1 MRGEPA
7 LLGAINRLY
16 AATLARDD
24 WGGVLEQ
31 VRDAFAGH
39 HVLLAMHD
47 LGTGAVPFAASVG
60 IDQEDRARFLSIDA
74 VRRSAPI
81 YSAVPLD
88 TALPRSAFISDRDF
102 ARSDFYDEFVRPM
115 QGFHSVGAVL
125 RGPDQLTASINICRP
140 ERADAYDL
148 PDATALQLILPHVTM
163 ALEIQARMKAATCR
177 NHSLEQLVDCFSIAA
192 LTCDSSGR
200 PCFMNAR
207 AQALL
212 AAADGLSLSPA
223 GLAAAT
229 LNQTRELRTAIARLA
244 AGADSGGPAA
254 IRLKL
259 PRPSQRPALRVTLS
273 PVWRLDSEGTRASG
287 MGVAMLVTEP
297 DAPPPIDKEALADNF
312 HLTQREADVACLLA
326 CGADLNAIAAALDLG
341 LGTVRFHLKNAFQKT
356 GTCSQSALVA
366 VARGFAKPDLM

>member
-7 LLGAINRLY
+7 LLNTVTQLY

-24 WGGVLEQ
+24 WGAVLEQ

-47 LGTGAVPFAASVG
+47 FGSGAVPFAASVG
-60 IDQEDRARFLSIDA
+60 IDDEDRARFLSTDA

-81 YSAVPLD
+81 YSAFPLD
-88 TALPRSAFISDRDF
+88 TALPRNAFISDRDF

-140 ERADAYDL
+140 ERAGAYDL
-148 PDATALQLILPHVTM
+148 PDATALQLILPHVAM
-163 ALEIQARMKAATCR
+163 ALEIQARMKAASLR
-177 NHSLEQLVDCFSIAA
+177 SHSLEQLVDCFAVAA
-192 LTCDSSGR
+192 LVCDSSGR

-207 AQALL
+207 AQSLF
-212 AAADGLSLSPA
+212 AAGDGLSLSPT

-229 LNQTRELRTAIARLA
+229 PTGTRELRTAIVRVA
-244 AGADSGGPAA
+244 AGTGLCGPAA

-273 PVWRLDSEGTRASG
+273 RVWRLESDGAGASG

-326 CGADLNAIAAALDLG
+326 GGADLNAIATSLDLG
-341 LGTVRFHLKNAFQKT
+341 LGTVRFHLKHAFQKT
-356 GTCSQSALVA
+356 GTCSQAALVA
-366 VARGFAKPDLM
+366 VARGFAKPDLS

>member
-1 MRGEPA
+1 MHGEPA
-7 LLGAINRLY
+7 LSNAIRRLY

-24 WGGVLEQ
+24 WGAVLEH

-60 IDQEDRARFLSIDA
+60 IEQENQARFLSTDA

-81 YSAVPLD
+81 YGAFPMD
-88 TALPRSAFISDRDF
+88 TALPRNALISDGDF

-115 QGFHSVGAVL
+115 QGFHSVGAFL

-148 PDATALQLILPHVTM
+148 PDATALQLMLPHVAM
-163 ALEIQARMKAATCR
+163 ALELQARMKAANAR
-177 NHSLEQLVDCFSIAA
+177 SHGLERLLDCFAIAA
-192 LTCDSSGR
+192 LVCDSSGR
-200 PCFMNAR
+200 PGFMNAR
-207 AQALL
+207 AQSLI
-212 AAADGLSLSPA
+212 AAGDGLSLCPA

-229 LNQTRELRTAIARLA
+229 LNGTRDLRAAIARVA
-244 AGADSGGPAA
+244 ASGETSGPAA

-259 PRPSQRPALRVTLS
+259 QRPSQRPDLRVTLTPLS
-273 PVWRLDSEGTRASG
+273 RLDPDACGA
-287 MGVAMLVTEP
+287 GVAMLVTEP
-297 DAPPPIDKEALADNF
+297 DTPPPIDKEALTDSF
-312 HLTQREADVACLLA
+312 HLTQREADVAYLLA
-326 CGADLNAIAAALDLG
+326 SGVPLNAIAAALDLG

-356 GTCSQSALVA
+356 GTSSQAALVA
-366 VARGFAKPDLM
+366 VARGFAKPDRS

>member
-1 MRGEPA
+1 MRGDPA
-7 LLGAINRLY
+7 LMSAITQLY

-24 WGGVLEQ
+24 WGAVLEQ

-47 LGTGAVPFAASVG
+47 FGTGAVPFAASVG
-60 IDQEDRARFLSIDA
+60 IDQEDRARFLSTDA
-74 VRRSAPI
+74 VRRAAPI
-81 YSAVPLD
+81 YGVFPMD
-88 TALPRSAFISDRDF
+88 TALPRNAFISDRDF

-125 RGPDQLTASINICRP
+125 RGPDQLTATLNICRP
-140 ERADAYDL
+140 ERAGAYDL

-177 NHSLEQLVDCFSIAA
+177 NHSLEQLVDCFAIAA
-192 LTCDSSGR
+192 LACDSSGR

-212 AAADGLSLSPA
+212 AAGDGLSLSPA

-229 LNQTRELRTAIARLA
+229 TNGTRDLRAAIARVA
-244 AGADSGGPAA
+244 AGTETDGPAA
-254 IRLKL
+254 VRLKL
-259 PRPSQRPALRVTLS
+259 PRPSQRPALRITLS
-273 PVWRLDSEGTRASG
+273 PVWRLDSDGSDASG
-287 MGVAMLVTEP
+287 MAVAMLVTEP
-297 DAPPPIDKEALADNF
+297 DAPPPIDKESFADNF

-326 CGADLNAIAAALDLG
+326 SGADLNVIAAALDLG

-356 GTCSQSALVA
+356 GTRSQAALVA
-366 VARGFAKPDLM
+366 IARGFAKPDLP